1 MRIVMT
7 TLIAAGL
14 MICSIGSA
22 NAADGKGPEGK
33 GKRDS
38 QKGRADFQKKML
50 EKFDKNGDG
59 QLSAD
64 EKEAAKA
71 AFEARKGGKPGEKG
85 FNGKGGRGKDFGGKG
100 REAMMK
106 KFDTNSDGKLDETEK
121 AAAKEAFQKRREEK
135 KE

>member
-1 MRIVMT
+1 MT
-7 TLIAAGL
+7 ALVAAGL
-14 MICSIGSA
+14 MIGSISTA

-50 EKFDKNGDG
+50 EKFDKDGDG
-59 QLSAD
+59 KLSAD
-64 EKEAAKA
+64 EKETAKA

-85 FNGKGGRGKDFGGKG
+85 FGGKAPGGKGFDGKG

-106 KFDTNSDGKLDETEK
+106 KFDTNNDGKLDETEK
-121 AAAKEAFQKRREEK
+121 AAAKEAFQKRRDEK